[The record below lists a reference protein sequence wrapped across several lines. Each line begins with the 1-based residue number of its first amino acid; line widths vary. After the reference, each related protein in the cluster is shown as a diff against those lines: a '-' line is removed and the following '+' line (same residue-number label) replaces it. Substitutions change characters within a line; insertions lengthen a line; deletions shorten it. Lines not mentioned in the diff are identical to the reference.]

1 MVVNMNLF
9 LFIFIKYMKQHTL
22 KKNKSNKL
30 KVGMLTVPLNPDGK
44 CYEYCGNSYIA
55 SGHIE
60 WLKQHNVQVIPIP
73 YYTKQLN
80 HYISQVNGLYLPS
93 GGAFANT
100 QKEYYY
106 ACKKLLYMAIE
117 ENNKGNYFPVWG
129 GCMGMQQM
137 MMIADNMDNLD
148 LLETFDSFDNLNLTL
163 KFITDPRESRL
174 FKNIDEKFLF
184 KLATEN
190 CTLNNHK
197 MGLSLETFKAN
208 PRISCIFKVLTTSF
222 DRQGV
227 EFVST
232 IEAHNYPFY
241 GFQWHPE
248 RNSEMDVFVKVFADD
263 AHASPKKTHI
273 PNRQKLQFRRIHCMN
288 YSGNIYKYCNFY
300 WHDRSSHHNKKLC
313 SVLNLGNPVDN
324 AV

>member
-1 MVVNMNLF
+1 MP
-9 LFIFIKYMKQHTL
+9 
-22 KKNKSNKL
+22 KNSKP
-30 KVGMLTVPLNPDGK
+30 VIGIITVPLSPDK
-44 CYEYCGNSYIA
+44 KYYKVCGDSYIA
-55 SGHIE
+55 SAHVNM
-60 WLKQHNVQVIPIP
+60 LKRVGLDVIAIP
-73 YYTKQLN
+73 YTTTKYEYYLSR
-80 HYISQVNGLYLPS
+80 INGLYFPS
-93 GGAFANT
+93 GGVFALNS
-100 QKEYYY
+100 KEYYNC
-106 ACKKLLYMAIE
+106 CKNFMINAMLL
-117 ENNKGNYFPVWG
+117 NDNGQTFPIWG